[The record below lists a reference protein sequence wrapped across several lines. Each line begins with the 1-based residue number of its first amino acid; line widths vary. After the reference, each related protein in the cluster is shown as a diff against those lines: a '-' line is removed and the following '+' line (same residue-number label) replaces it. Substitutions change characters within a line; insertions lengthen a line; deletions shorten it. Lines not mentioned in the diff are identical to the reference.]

1 MRISNMYK
9 TRIHVWICNPAVV
22 LGFVCFLFF
31 LQDAGADD
39 WHTKF
44 EETCSKTPVAESLSV
59 QELEALLEE
68 SNKLLSQIKSSDNPS
83 KKIYI
88 FRLEKCISFYK
99 YVLDTKK
106 SP

>member
-1 MRISNMYK
+1 MYK
-9 TRIHVWICNPAVV
+9 TRIQVWLCNPIVT
-22 LGFVCFLFF
+22 LGLVCFLLF

-44 EETCSKTPVAESLSV
+44 EETCSKTQVAASLSV
-59 QELEALLEE
+59 EELEALLDETD
-68 SNKLLSQIKSSDNPS
+68 KLLSQIKSSDDPS
-83 KKIYI
+83 KKVYI